1 MVLIFFSGRGSVKR
15 TLGSKAWTQATGP
28 FIEIENDLLPLPLA
42 IAIPGIS
49 VRVTRSMR

>member
-1 MVLIFFSGRGSVKR
+1 VKR

-42 IAIPGIS
+42 IAIAIAIAISGIS
-49 VRVTRSMR
+49 VRITRSMR